1 MQPGDRAE
9 AVIHQISE
17 LREKFSGGISPQRHD
32 GTKRKRMN
40 GLPDRTALN
49 DLEGCGLSEPWCAGL
64 DKGVNEAARE
74 HRFVLLDFGTVW
86 CHWCHVMEEVT
97 YRDPDV
103 INLIRERYLAVRVN
117 ADSRPDLA
125 NRYEDYGRFRTRD
138 RRPKRTSQHVD
149 REL

>member
-17 LREKFSGGISPQRHD
+17 LREKFSEGISPQRHD

-64 DKGVNEAARE
+64 DKGVNEAARNIGL
-74 HRFVLLDFGTVW
+74 FCSILAPSG
-86 CHWCHVMEEVT
+86 VT
-97 YRDPDV
+97 G
-103 INLIRERYLAVRVN
+103 AT
-117 ADSRPDLA
+117 SW
-125 NRYEDYGRFRTRD
+125 
-138 RRPKRTSQHVD
+138 RRLPIGILT
-149 REL
+149 